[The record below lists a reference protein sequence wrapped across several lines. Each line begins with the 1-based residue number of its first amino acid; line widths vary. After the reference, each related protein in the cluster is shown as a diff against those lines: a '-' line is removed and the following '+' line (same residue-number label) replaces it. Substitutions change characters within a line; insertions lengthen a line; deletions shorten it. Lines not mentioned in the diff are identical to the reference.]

1 MEKPDIIIIGA
12 GIVGLSVAAAL
23 SQKGRSIILIEKENS
38 FGQHASSRNS
48 EIIHSGIYYKKNSLK
63 AELCVEGRELLYQFC
78 REQNIPHRQS
88 GKLIV
93 ATNDKEALEL
103 KKLFANGKLNGLKEL
118 RMLGRKD
125 IKKIEPAIAAIAA
138 IHSPLTGIVDTHQ
151 LMKRLQNIAENR
163 GVIFAYGCEVIDIKR
178 NNDLYSIKVTD
189 SDGEDITLSTK
200 ILINS
205 AGLYSEKIA
214 QMAGIDTAKYNYKLH
229 YSKGEYFRVSNIK
242 PGTLN
247 HLIYPT
253 PEKASLGIHTV
264 MDLGGGLKLGPN
276 AYYTD
281 KIDYD
286 IDSSKRELFYKSAKR
301 FLPFLELENLT
312 PDMAGIRAKLQAP
325 GEKERDFVISHEDKK
340 GLPGLINLIGIESPG
355 LTASLAIAKHVESMV

>member
-12 GIVGLSVAAAL
+12 GIVGLSIATAL
-23 SQKGRSIILIEKENS
+23 SQKGRSIIVIEKENS

-48 EIIHSGIYYKKNSLK
+48 EIIHSGIYYKKDSLK
-63 AELCVEGRELLYQFC
+63 AKLCVEGRELLYQFC
-78 REQNIPHRQS
+78 REHNIPHRQC

-93 ATNDKEALEL
+93 ATNDKEVLEL
-103 KKLFANGKLNGLKEL
+103 EKLFANGS
-118 RMLGRKD
+118 MLGGED
-125 IKKIEPAIAAIAA
+125 IKKIEPTIDAIAA

-163 GVIFAYGCEVIDIKR
+163 GVIFAYGCEAIGIKR
-178 NNDLYSIKVTD
+178 NNDFYGIRVAD
-189 SDGEDITLSTK
+189 SDGEELMLHTK
-200 ILINS
+200 TLINS

-214 QMAGIDTAKYNYKLH
+214 QMVGIDTVKDNYRLY
-229 YSKGEYFRVSNIK
+229 YSKGEYFRVSNTK
-242 PGTLN
+242 PGVLN

-286 IDSSKRELFYKSAKR
+286 IDSSNRELFYKSAKW

-340 GLPGLINLIGIESPG
+340 GLPGFINLIGIESPG
-355 LTASLAIAKHVESMV
+355 LTASLAIAKHVENMV

>member
-12 GIVGLSVAAAL
+12 GIVGLAIATAL

-38 FGQHASSRNS
+38 FGQDASSRNS
-48 EIIHSGIYYKKNSLK
+48 EIIHSGIYYKRNSLK
-63 AELCVEGRELLYQFC
+63 AKLCVEGRELLYQFC
-78 REQNIPHRQS
+78 REQNIPHRQC

-93 ATNDKEALEL
+93 ATDDKETLEL
-103 KKLFANGKLNGLKEL
+103 EKLFANGKLNGLKEL
-118 RMLGRKD
+118 SMLGPEE

-138 IHSPLTGIVDTHQ
+138 IYSPLTGIVDTHQ
-151 LMKRLQNIAENR
+151 LMKRLQNIAKNR
-163 GVIFAYGCEVIDIKR
+163 GVIFAYGCEVIGIKR
-178 NNDLYSIKVTD
+178 DNDLYSIKIAD
-189 SDGEDITLSTK
+189 SDGEELKLLTK
-200 ILINS
+200 TLINS
-205 AGLYSEKIA
+205 AGLYSDKIA
-214 QMAGIDTAKYNYKLH
+214 QMVGIDIVKSNYRLH

-253 PEKASLGIHTV
+253 PKETSLGIHTV

-281 KIDYD
+281 KIDYE
-286 IDSSKRELFYKSAKR
+286 IDSSKKELFYKSAKR
-301 FLPFLELENLT
+301 FLPFLELEDLS
-312 PDMAGIRAKLQAP
+312 PDMAGLRAKLQAP

>member
-12 GIVGLSVAAAL
+12 GIVGLAIATAL
-23 SQKGRSIILIEKENS
+23 SQKDRSIILIEKENS

-48 EIIHSGIYYKKNSLK
+48 EIIHSGIYYKKDSLK
-63 AELCVEGRELLYQFC
+63 ATLCVEGRELLYRFC
-78 REQNIPHRQS
+78 REQNIPHSQP

-93 ATNDKEALEL
+93 AMDSKGVSALE
-103 KKLFANGKLNGLKEL
+103 KLFANGKLNGLEEL
-118 RMLGRKD
+118 SMLGCEE
-125 IKKIEPAIAAIAA
+125 IKKIEPAINAIAA
-138 IHSPLTGIVDTHQ
+138 ILSPLTGIVDTHY
-151 LMKRLQNIAENR
+151 LMKRLQDIAEDR
-163 GVIFAYGCEVIDIKR
+163 GVIFAYGCEVTGIERK
-178 NNDLYSIKVTD
+178 NDTYQIKVAD
-189 SDGEDITLSTK
+189 SNGEDLTLTSTT
-200 ILINS
+200 LINS

-214 QMAGIDTAKYNYKLH
+214 RMAGIDTVKNNYILH
-229 YSKGEYFRVSNIK
+229 YSKGEYFRVSGIK

-276 AYYTD
+276 AYYFD

-286 IDSSKRELFYKSAKR
+286 IDSSAREIFYKSAKN
-301 FLPFLELENLT
+301 FLPFLELESLS

-325 GEKERDFVISHEDKK
+325 GEQERDFVISHEDKK